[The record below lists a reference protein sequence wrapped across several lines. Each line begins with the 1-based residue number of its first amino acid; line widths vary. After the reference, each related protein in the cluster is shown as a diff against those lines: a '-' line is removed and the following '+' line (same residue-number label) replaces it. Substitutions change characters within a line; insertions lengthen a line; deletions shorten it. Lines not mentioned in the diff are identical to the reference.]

1 MPVNKH
7 ALALFFSV
15 LAASICFAQ
24 VAVVIEPSG
33 SGAANPVY
41 PFEAKEYRLT
51 VANLSGAEAR
61 NVDVMLSVPKEAA
74 LVVNGSDEI
83 ERLFTFVSLGAG
95 EQQERIFLV
104 KPLAFSETPLEIKA
118 VYGGENAPNS
128 ASAFLQV
135 LKPVVSFNA
144 SLSKDSFSPSEQGKI
159 TFSVSNDSGQ
169 ETLFGVKVEAFATG
183 SIANISPPLVVGL
196 LEPGKGIPESSF
208 YFTTEKRP
216 ERDFLALHL
225 SYSDS
230 FGSHVLEKS
239 FRVESRNRDYSAAFF
254 VGAIIVLVLVSF
266 YFSRKRMAGEKK
278 DAAKDAAPHSGSK

>member
-1 MPVNKH
+1 MPMNKH

-33 SGAANPVY
+33 GTANPVY

-51 VANLSGAEAR
+51 VVNLSGAEAR
-61 NVDVMLSVPKEAA
+61 NVDVLLFAPKEAA

-95 EQQERIFLV
+95 QQQERIFQV
-104 KPLAFSETPLEIKA
+104 RPLAFSEAPLEIKA
-118 VYGGENAPNS
+118 VYGDENAPNS

-144 SLSKDSFSPSEQGKI
+144 SLSKDSFSPNEQGKI
-159 TFSVSNDSGQ
+159 MFSVSNDSGQ
-169 ETLFGVKVEAFATG
+169 ETLFGVKAEAFATG
-183 SIANISPPLVVGL
+183 SITNISPPLVVGL

-208 YFTTEKRP
+208 SFTTGKRP
-216 ERDFLALHL
+216 ERDFLALRL

-230 FGSHVLEKS
+230 LGSHALEKS
-239 FRVESRNRDYSAAFF
+239 FRVESRDRDYSAALF

-266 YFSRKRMAGEKK
+266 YFSRKRMADEKK
-278 DAAKDAAPHSGSK
+278 GAAKDAALHPDSK